1 MGHTLIGMEEIL
13 QDCSMKKGLLQ
24 ITLAMV
30 RLEGREE
37 IEEARKLMRNF
48 KPELSN
54 ILANK
59 SKATIIIE
67 NPKNFGQRV
76 VYLLLQFM
84 MKHFGSL
91 ETL

>member
-13 QDCSMKKGLLQ
+13 QDCCMKKGLLQ

-30 RLEGREE
+30 RLEGREGV
-37 IEEARKLMRNF
+37 EEARELMRDL

-54 ILANK
+54 ILADK

-67 NPKNFGQRV
+67 SPKNFGQRV
-76 VYLLLQFM
+76 VYLR
-84 MKHFGSL
+84 
-91 ETL
+91 